1 MDNSLVDKYELINK
15 KAKIKII
22 ILSILSIV
30 LFIISA
36 VFITL
41 FILEKTNDEESSEI
55 VPSLTLWNDCE
66 LKNKLVNY
74 VQKITKEGSKDFIKK
89 EDRIAVFDFD
99 GTLFQE
105 TDPVYTDFKLYKYRV
120 LDDPNYISKATD
132 EQISVAKEIE
142 ELMETGVYHEGLD
155 LRHAKVN
162 AEIFGNM
169 TIEESDN
176 YIKDFM
182 NQPAEGYNNLK
193 RGDAFYKP
201 MLQVVEYL
209 QKNDFIIYILSG
221 SDRYLVR
228 AIIDGHVNIPSN
240 YIIGTDAGVIA
251 THQGDIDGLNYIYR
265 KDDELIFQGK
275 LIVKNLQMNKVQ
287 HIIREIG
294 KTPLLSFGNS
304 SGDSSMA
311 NYVITNKKYEGLSFM
326 LLCDDTTRE
335 NGNPQKAQNM
345 KNQCNENGWIPVS
358 MKDDWK
364 TIYGDDVTRK

>member
-1 MDNSLVDKYELINK
+1 M
-15 KAKIKII
+15 
-22 ILSILSIV
+22 
-30 LFIISA
+30 
-36 VFITL
+36 
-41 FILEKTNDEESSEI
+41 
-55 VPSLTLWNDCE
+55 
-66 LKNKLVNY
+66 
-74 VQKITKEGSKDFIKK
+74 
-89 EDRIAVFDFD
+89 
-99 GTLFQE
+99 
-105 TDPVYTDFKLYKYRV
+105 YKYRV

-155 LRHAKVN
+155 VRHAKVN
-162 AEIFGNM
+162 AEVFGNM

-182 NQPAEGYNNLK
+182 NKPAEGYNNLK

-209 QKNDFIIYILSG
+209 QKNDFIIYIISG

-228 AIIDGHVNIPSN
+228 AIMDGHVNISSN
-240 YIIGTDAGVIA
+240 YIIGTEAGVIA
-251 THQGDIDGLNYIYR
+251 THQGDTDSLDYIYR

-311 NYVITNKKYEGLSFM
+311 NYVMTNKKYEGLAFM

-345 KNQCNENGWIPVS
+345 KDQCNENGWIPVS